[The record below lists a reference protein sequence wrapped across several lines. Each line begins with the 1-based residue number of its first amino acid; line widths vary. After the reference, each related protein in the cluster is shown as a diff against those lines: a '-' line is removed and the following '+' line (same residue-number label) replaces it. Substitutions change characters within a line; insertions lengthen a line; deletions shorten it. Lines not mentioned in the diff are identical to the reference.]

1 MSIIR
6 AEDER
11 KWINAFI
18 ALCSI
23 LAGFVVIRFVGQLGE
38 WFDLEAQVNY
48 FLGITQGMGVVVGL
62 AAFMIISRNKNSI
75 NYLKEVYGQL
85 TKVVWPDKDAVVKLT
100 IGIVIGVSIVS
111 GILVLV
117 DFIFRKLLGFI
128 Y

>member
-6 AEDER
+6 AEDEK

-38 WFDLEAQVNY
+38 WFDLEARIDY
-48 FLGITQGMGVVVGL
+48 FLGLTQGLGILIGFVS
-62 AAFMIISRNKNSI
+62 FMFISRNKNSM
-75 NYLKEVYGQL
+75 NYFKEVYGQL
-85 TKVVWPDKDAVVKLT
+85 TKVVWPDKDSVVKLT
-100 IGIVIGVSIVS
+100 IGIVIGISIVS

-117 DFIFRKLLGFI
+117 DFIFRKLLAFI